1 MTSAVPA
8 TASHDATLR
17 SRTQDLAEALSIAGP
32 RLDDATSRRV
42 ESAVESVRE
51 RLALGVDHTV
61 VALAG
66 GTGSGKSSL
75 FNKISRLSF
84 ADVGV
89 KRPTTARVTGCSW
102 SDDAEALLDWIGVE
116 RERRI
121 THSDELDAGEA
132 ELGGLVLLDLPD
144 HDSIEPSHREVVDRV
159 LPLVDLLVWVV
170 DPQKYADDALH
181 SGYLKESVGTESSM
195 VVLLNQIDTVPA
207 GQREN
212 LLTDLRRLL
221 EDDGLEGVYVQAVSA
236 RTGEG
241 LPQVYELLEEVC
253 ARRSVAAGR
262 AAAELDSAAS
272 LLLSQSPA
280 EVPWQAGLAV
290 ERELGALVEAT
301 GLDAVAAQVGAA
313 VRNGYGMPEFPPPDR
328 DAIALSRSRWLT
340 RAGASLRAGWQRSL
354 AESVSSADQL
364 RTAVAGGLRAIPLDT
379 RGPASAKP
387 LKRSAL
393 VAAGLAVLVG
403 VVAVLGLTGVL
414 DLAEPWPLVL
424 VVVAGVLAVAAV
436 ALVVAASTVR
446 RTLARRRERAVVVAG
461 RAALERVLQEGLGEP
476 TQRLLGEHRR
486 VRELAADARDVP
498 ASKPL
503 TGSLRLPTAAEVVR
517 SSTEPTTNAASH
529 PARA

>member
-1 MTSAVPA
+1 MTAAAP
-8 TASHDATLR
+8 TGTSHDTTLR
-17 SRTQDLAEALSIAGP
+17 ARTQDLAEALSIAGP

-42 ESAVESVRE
+42 AGAVEGVRE
-51 RLALGVDHTV
+51 RLSLGVDHTV

-89 KRPTTARVTGCSW
+89 KRPTTARVTACSW
-102 SDDAEALLDWIGVE
+102 SDDAEALLDWVGVE

-121 THSDELDAGEA
+121 TQSGELDADEA
-132 ELGGLVLLDLPD
+132 ELTGLVLLDLPD

-195 VVLLNQIDTVPA
+195 VVLLNQVDTVPP

-212 LLTDLRRLL
+212 LLQDLRRLL
-221 EDDGLEGVYVQAVSA
+221 KDDGLEGVYVQAVSS

-241 LPQVYELLEEVC
+241 LAQVYELLEEAC

-262 AAAELDSAAS
+262 AAAELDSAAT
-272 LLLSQSPA
+272 LLLSQTAA
-280 EVPWQAGLAV
+280 EVPWQTGPAV

-364 RTAVAGGLRAIPLDT
+364 RTAVAGGLRGISLDT
-379 RGPASAKP
+379 RGPASARP
-387 LKRSAL
+387 LRRSAF
-393 VAAGLAVLVG
+393 AAGGLALLVGLAAVL
-403 VVAVLGLTGVL
+403 ALTGVL
-414 DLAEPWPLVL
+414 DLAEPWPVVL
-424 VVVAGVLAVAAV
+424 AVVAGVLALAAV
-436 ALVVAASTVR
+436 ALYASASTVR
-446 RTLARRRERAVVVAG
+446 RSVARRREHAVVEEG
-461 RAALERVLQEGLGEP
+461 RAALERVLVEGLGEP
-476 TQRLLGEHRR
+476 TNRLLGEHRR
-486 VRELAADARDVP
+486 VRELAVAAREVP
-498 ASKPL
+498 QSTPL
-503 TGSLRLPTAAEVVR
+503 TGSLKLPTTGDLSQ
-517 SSTEPTTNAASH
+517 SSTEPAAREE
-529 PARA
+529 PRTARA